1 MRINMLAG
9 LALFGCASL
18 AAGAQAT
25 TQTQTTTT
33 QTETKVVTIDGEVVR
48 YEPGKVIVI
57 RGTDNREVVY
67 NLAPSVTVPSDI
79 QVGRRVT
86 LYTEPAV
93 GGSTQLV
100 KRVTSTSVTPEGQTK
115 RTTEETRTS
124 PSGVTTKTT
133 TTTTSGRIASYEP
146 GKAIT
151 IMGANG
157 AQTTYLITDRS
168 KIPADIV
175 VGKTVTIMPLAGA
188 ADQTVET
195 ITVVTPPQP

>member
-1 MRINMLAG
+1 MRLNILVG
-9 LALFGCASL
+9 VALFGCASFV
-18 AAGAQAT
+18 AAQSE
-25 TQTQTTTT
+25 TQTQTTT
-33 QTETKVVTIDGEVVR
+33 QTETKVITVDGEVVR

-57 RGTDNREVVY
+57 RGTDKAEVVY
-67 NLAPSVTVPSDI
+67 NLAPSVTVPPDI

-86 LYTEPAV
+86 LYTEPVA
-93 GGSTQLV
+93 GGTQLV

-133 TTTTSGRIASYEP
+133 TTTTSGRIEAYEP
-146 GKAIT
+146 GKTVT
-151 IMGANG
+151 IVSANG
-157 AQTTYLITDRS
+157 TKTTYLISDRS
-168 KIPADIV
+168 KIPADLV
-175 VGKTVTIMPLAGA
+175 VGKTITIMPLPGA